1 MKKSKV
7 IIISLLGML
16 LFVPFMT
23 SAKAQTTATT
33 VSATEGET
41 YTWDLYN
48 EIAGPGFGN
57 WTLDNMTWH
66 FDELW
71 NFTST
76 HSSITQT
83 INDWSWADAT
93 SSPQSWYPVD
103 INKVGP
109 VNSTTGAQSINMTLG
124 YVHFWGDDGLRYTV
138 NQTFVNN
145 TADLAVE
152 QFSNGSLLIV
162 PYWMLYEPQT
172 LMITPNVDWTEFRNL
187 VDAGLDW
194 VRNVSESWGGYN
206 LTVTALANGISIVM
220 PANEFGNNSRSI
232 TMTATYYPNG
242 HLAQYVFMYGADII
256 SNVLLRD
263 GEADD
268 PVITVAPIDAT
279 VANNYTGESLSWT
292 ATDLNPDT
300 YTISLNGTEIV
311 SATMWTD
318 GTPVVY
324 NIPDALAAGTHT
336 YVIEF
341 ADKLGNSA
349 SDTVLFTVDAA
360 PVGEEEEEE
369 EEEEDGTPAIPG
381 FEPVIIIGTGA
392 IATLGL
398 IYMIKKRK

>member
-48 EIAGPGFGN
+48 EIAGPGYEA

-71 NFTST
+71 NFTAS

-83 INDWSWADAT
+83 INDWTWANALYAP
-93 SSPQSWYPVD
+93 PQSWYPVD

-109 VNSTTGAQSINMTLG
+109 VNTTTGAQSINMTMG
-124 YVHFWGDDGLRYTV
+124 YVHGYGDDGLRYTV
-138 NQTFVNN
+138 NSTFVNN
-145 TADLAVE
+145 TADLVE
-152 QFSNGSLLIV
+152 EFSNGSLLIV
-162 PYWMLYEPQT
+162 PYWMLYEVKT
-172 LMITPNVDWTEFRNL
+172 LFITPNVNWTEFRNL

-232 TMTATYYPNG
+232 TMTTTYYPNG
-242 HLAQYVFMYGADII
+242 HLAQYVFMYGSDII
-256 SNVLLRD
+256 CDVLLRD
-263 GEADD
+263 IDD
-268 PVITVAPIDAT
+268 PVITANPIDAS

-292 ATDLNPDT
+292 ATDFNPDT
-300 YTISLNGTEIV
+300 YTISLNGTGIV
-311 SATMWTD
+311 SATAWTD
-318 GTPVVY
+318 ATPVVY
-324 NIPDALAAGTHT
+324 NIPDGLATGIHT
-336 YVIEF
+336 YVIDFE
-341 ADKLGNSA
+341 DDSGNSA
-349 SDTVLFTVDAA
+349 SDTVLFTVEA
-360 PVGEEEEEE
+360 PIEEVVG
-369 EEEEDGTPAIPG
+369 EEDGTPAIPG
-381 FEPVIIIGTGA
+381 FEPLIIIGTGV